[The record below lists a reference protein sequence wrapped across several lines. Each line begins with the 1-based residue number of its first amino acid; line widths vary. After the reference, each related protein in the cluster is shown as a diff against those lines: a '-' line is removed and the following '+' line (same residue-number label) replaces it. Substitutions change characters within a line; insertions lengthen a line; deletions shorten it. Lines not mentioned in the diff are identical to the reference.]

1 MEKKELS
8 KMKRRVKTLQ
18 KQLGQLESVRYLEL
32 LTRQILT
39 FKKDLS

>member
-18 KQLGQLESVRYLEL
+18 KQLGQLGPIGFAPVIWS
-32 LTRQILT
+32 
-39 FKKDLS
+39 S